1 MSVTEAD
8 TGSRPGGLGRR
19 VVLLAGSAGLTLV
32 LGHLLGPGDRLS
44 RLDSL
49 RDLADRRA
57 LEGADVVVLDLP
69 DSHQRAAVRLV
80 RRRFR
85 GPLVILAGEGEDPS
99 RSDLDNACTLLTRPF
114 SVE

>member
-1 MSVTEAD
+1 M
-8 TGSRPGGLGRR
+8 RRR
-19 VVLLAGSAGLTLV
+19 VVLLAESAGLAAV

-69 DSHQRAAVRLV
+69 DEDQAVAVGHV
-80 RRRFR
+80 RRCYH
-85 GPLVILAGEGEDPS
+85 GPLVVLAGQGEDPDAS
-99 RSDLDNACTLLTRPF
+99 GLDDACAL
-114 SVE
+114 VA